1 VTLRVTGHLRGAVP
15 IAYSQFKAFKDSST
29 PTMSIRG
36 LYSKAGMYKYIN
48 MQTDAKF
55 IMLDNLFNLSLQ
67 TFIHQNNIQIK
78 TSTRGFVY
86 VTPIL
91 HCIQIFTYPSIYPFI
106 YILVLYLPTFVSCFP
121 PAYSSFHSSI
131 QLFCSKHFI
140 SSQYYVSFPPMIAY
154 CKYKE
159 PLLYPH

>member
-1 VTLRVTGHLRGAVP
+1 
-15 IAYSQFKAFKDSST
+15 
-29 PTMSIRG
+29 MSIRG
-36 LYSKAGMYKYIN
+36 LCSKAGMYKYIN

-55 IMLDNLFNLSLQ
+55 IMLNNLFNLSLQ

-106 YILVLYLPTFVSCFP
+106 YILVLIFARICIFFP
-121 PAYSSFHSSI
+121 AC
-131 QLFCSKHFI
+131 LFIHPF
-140 SSQYYVSFPPMIAY
+140 
-154 CKYKE
+154 
-159 PLLYPH
+159 LYPTILR